1 MLPQV
6 GGLSEGFVT
15 HRAGVRLEAKVDIL
29 VAPQTA
35 RVLEG
40 LGTSVTGV
48 RTLSGVLPQVVLV
61 MRTPF
66 KGQGAIGAQEGTHSS
81 VDTLMDLDSDKER
94 DVKLISETEASP
106 MNFRTLATHLEQ
118 RGAFEGFTT
127 VQTFV
132 WLLPR
137 VRPAKEK

>member
-1 MLPQV
+1 M
-6 GGLSEGFVT
+6 
-15 HRAGVRLEAKVDIL
+15 
-29 VAPQTA
+29 
-35 RVLEG
+35 
-40 LGTSVTGV
+40 
-48 RTLSGVLPQVVLV
+48 LPQVVLV

-81 VDTLMDLDSDKER
+81 VNTLMDLDSDKKLG
-94 DVKLISETEASP
+94 VKFISETESSL
-106 MNFRTLATHLEQ
+106 MNFRTLTTHLEQ

-137 VRPAKEK
+137 MRPAREK

>member
-1 MLPQV
+1 M
-6 GGLSEGFVT
+6 
-15 HRAGVRLEAKVDIL
+15 
-29 VAPQTA
+29 APQTA

-40 LGTSVTGV
+40 LGTSVTGI
-48 RTLSGVLPQVVLV
+48 RTLSSVLPQVVLV

-81 VDTLMDLDSDKER
+81 VDTLMDLDSDKR
-94 DVKLISETEASP
+94 LDVKSLFICKHFISESTSLSV
-106 MNFRTLATHLEQ
+106 NFENLTSHLEQ

-132 WLLPR
+132 RLLPR

>member
-1 MLPQV
+1 M
-6 GGLSEGFVT
+6 
-15 HRAGVRLEAKVDIL
+15 
-29 VAPQTA
+29 
-35 RVLEG
+35 
-40 LGTSVTGV
+40 
-48 RTLSGVLPQVVLV
+48 LPQVVLV

-81 VDTLMDLDSDKER
+81 VDTLMDLDSDKKL
-94 DVKLISETEASP
+94 DVKCLFICKHFISETESLP
-106 MNFRTLATHLEQ
+106 TNFRTLTTHLEQ